1 MKMPCHL
8 LLGKLAESF
17 PSHVLAALDSLVPA
31 LHATLTARVKQEA
44 VKQEV
49 CCCLAPDLLGWDY
62 VWLRQ
67 ALCAEHGLHA
77 RGSNSSSAV
86 RTPHCQAQKCQDRGR
101 SASAWSQA
109 AGFLPVLL

>member
-49 CCCLAPDLLGWDY
+49 CCCLVPDLLG
-62 VWLRQ
+62 
-67 ALCAEHGLHA
+67 CGTMC
-77 RGSNSSSAV
+77 GCS
-86 RTPHCQAQKCQDRGR
+86 KR
-101 SASAWSQA
+101 SAQSMACMHEA
-109 AGFLPVLL
+109 AIARVRCGHTLSGAEVPG